1 MKLISFIIPA
11 YNAAPYLQACLDSVY
26 CLDMGVYEREVI
38 VINDGST
45 DQTGE
50 VLRLCQSGHPDLICL
65 NQPNQGLSA
74 ARNQGLAVATGKY
87 ICFVDADDAIN
98 TQGASQFP
106 FDRLERESIDL
117 IGINVQQVSDNG
129 LKPYRRYVPPYGKKI
144 SPAREFMKDRNLMPC
159 AWAYLYRR
167 EFLQLAGLRFH
178 KGIFHEDEEWTPMC
192 FLLADSFVAL
202 DVNFYYRY
210 VRPESITT
218 TTDKSKRELKI
229 RNMLTV
235 IRTLDDYQKDH
246 EDARP
251 YLQFK
256 MDYLCVDLIRLLH
269 RQHHRKDFRKE
280 AVQIL
285 RDLGYFPLRPHP
297 ELKYKLFSLLIRCIY

>member
-11 YNAAPYLQACLDSVY
+11 YNVAPYVKACLDSVY
-26 CLDMGVYEREVI
+26 ALDMGQYEREVI

-45 DQTGE
+45 DQTEE
-50 VLRLCQSGHPDLICL
+50 VLRLCQSEHPDMICL
-65 NQPNQGLSA
+65 KQTNRGLSA
-74 ARNQGLAVATGKY
+74 TRNRGMSVATGKY
-87 ICFVDADDAIN
+87 ICFVDADDTLD
-98 TQGASQFP
+98 TQGASLFP
-106 FDRLERESIDL
+106 FERLEGESLDMVGVNL
-117 IGINVQQVSDNG
+117 RLVAGNR
-129 LKPYRRYVPPYGKKI
+129 LKPYRRYVSPYGKVF
-144 SPAREFMKDRNLMPC
+144 SPAREFLTGRNLMPSAC
-159 AWAYLYRR
+159 AYLYRR
-167 EFLQLAGLRFH
+167 EFLETSRLRFH
-178 KGIFHEDEEWTPMC
+178 EGIYHEDEEWTPMC

-202 DVNFYYRY
+202 DVNFYCRYYRS
-210 VRPESITT
+210 ESITT
-218 TTDKSKRELKI
+218 TTNKSRQELKI

-235 IRTLDDYQKDH
+235 IQTLDGYLKEH

-280 AVQIL
+280 VVQIL

-297 ELKYKLFSLLIRCIY
+297 ELKYKLFSLLTRCIY